1 MRTLLFVVALT
12 TLSGCAVVAKIWKL
26 ASANILGIMPKE
38 GFSEPDSAE
47 YGQVVIAVA
56 GESENGLAS
65 LLPLDDLTI
74 LDSAGDPAEIEET
87 TEVKGTEAG
96 SLVVLVD
103 GSGSMVGSD
112 PDRLRVTAIDMLAA
126 EISDCSEDWSQSLF
140 EFTTEA
146 SAGRLRYSRKLAD
159 FGSDAQRMSNA
170 AADLDEDGGTPL
182 WDAAHEIMGD
192 FDDAADEHE
201 ASLSE
206 KEIADLIGE
215 GGSMTDYARTLVVI
229 SDGADTDSSK
239 TVEQVIRSA
248 NNKNIRVHSIGIG
261 PASDANLI
269 NLQPRAVRELRQL
282 SLETDGYYGYVDTI
296 DDLPKHA
303 KAIAASMCDGYEQL
317 LVKFPQAE
325 QHAGRIWASLEIANT
340 GITVPFTFSAR

>member
-1 MRTLLFVVALT
+1 MRKLIFAIVFT
-12 TLSGCAVVAKIWKL
+12 TLSGCTVVAKIWKL
-26 ASANILGIMPKE
+26 ASANILGIMPKV
-38 GFSEPDSAE
+38 GFSDPDSAE

-65 LLPLDDLTI
+65 FLPLDDLTI
-74 LDSAGDPAEIEET
+74 LDPAGDPAEIEET
-87 TEVKGTEAG
+87 TEVEGTETG

-126 EISDCSEDWSQSLF
+126 EISDCSQDWSQSLF

-192 FDDAADEHE
+192 FEDAADEHE
-201 ASLSE
+201 TSLSE
-206 KEIADLIGE
+206 KEIAVTGQ
-215 GGSMTDYARTLVVI
+215 GGSTTEYARTLVVI

-317 LVKFPQAE
+317 LVKFPRAE

-340 GITVPFTFSAR
+340 GITVPFTFSAP